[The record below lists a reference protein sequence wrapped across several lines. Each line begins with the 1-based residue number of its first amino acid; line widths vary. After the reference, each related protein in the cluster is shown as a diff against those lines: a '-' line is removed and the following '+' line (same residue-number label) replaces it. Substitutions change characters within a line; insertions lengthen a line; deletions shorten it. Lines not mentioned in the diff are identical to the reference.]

1 MVVDREKEGEYKMG
15 RYTGPACRICRREG
29 VKLFLKG
36 KRCNTAKC
44 AIEKQRPSPG
54 MHGRKHGKVSTRAIS
69 SYKSQ
74 LRAKQ
79 QLRYYYGLQE
89 EQFRYIFEKALKK
102 RGMTGES
109 MLQLLETRLDNVVYR
124 LGFAPSRRAARQ
136 IVLHEHVL
144 VNGKKVNIPSITL
157 HPGSTVQIRDNERS
171 SALVKK
177 IREDGVIQTVPPW
190 LSLNE
195 ENLSGVVIRLPTR
208 EEIGPITNEQLVV
221 ELYSK

>member
-1 MVVDREKEGEYKMG
+1 MG

-29 VKLFLKG
+29 IKLFLKG
-36 KRCNTAKC
+36 KRCTTAKC

-54 MHGRKHGKVSTRAIS
+54 MHGRKYRKAPVSAAS

-89 EQFRYIFEKALKK
+89 EQFRFIFEKALKK
-102 RGMTGES
+102 RGVTGEC

-124 LGFAPSRRAARQ
+124 LGWAPSRRAARQ
-136 IVLHEHVL
+136 MVVHEHVL
-144 VNGKKVNIPSITL
+144 VNGKKVNIPSMTL
-157 HPGSTVQIRDNERS
+157 QPGTVVQIRDNERS
-171 SALVKK
+171 RALVK
-177 IREDGVIQTVPPW
+177 RFQETGPSPVIPPW
-190 LSLNE
+190 LSLDE
-195 ENLSGVVIRLPTR
+195 QKLSGMVLRLPTK
-208 EEIGPITNEQLVV
+208 EEIAPVADEQLVV